1 MYFHRN
7 AFITCLMKNN
17 IIPTL
22 SLTSVG
28 PQFLYAPK
36 PALKPGKIRNQMTNN
51 ESNTTEILC
60 TGFIQAS
67 LSKIQGL
74 FKDF

>member
-1 MYFHRN
+1 
-7 AFITCLMKNN
+7 MKNN
-17 IIPTL
+17 LTPTL

-36 PALKPGKIRNQMTNN
+36 PALKPGKMWNQMTYI
-51 ESNTTEILC
+51 ESNTTEMLC